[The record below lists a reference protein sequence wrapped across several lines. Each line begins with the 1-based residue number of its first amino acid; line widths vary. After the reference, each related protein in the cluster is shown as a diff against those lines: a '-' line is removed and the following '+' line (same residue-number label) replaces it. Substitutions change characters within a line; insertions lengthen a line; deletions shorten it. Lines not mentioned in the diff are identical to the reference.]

1 MNELRKLRESLNI
14 TQIEAADILNISRR
28 TYQKYESLNEDN
40 DDKLQYFI
48 FKLGVLRVKIFYG
61 NETVIHPAS
70 FGKSNILKYV
80 LWL

>member
-1 MNELRKLRESLNI
+1 MLSK
-14 TQIEAADILNISRR
+14 ILYILCN
-28 TYQKYESLNEDN
+28 
-40 DDKLQYFI
+40 QYFI

-80 LWL
+80 PRL